1 MMMAD
6 TKRTKKTLAV
16 RLSKSEQELV
26 DAALSVRKNAYAPYS
41 RFKVGAALKT
51 DSGDLFTGCNV
62 ENASY
67 GATVCAE
74 RHAVGCAVAQ
84 GQTEFVQL
92 AIATSTSP
100 PSAPCGICRQVL
112 GEFAPKLKILLVN
125 TSGEVLRT
133 RLDKLLPL
141 AFSKKDL

>member
-1 MMMAD
+1 MSQSKQNK
-6 TKRTKKTLAV
+6 KRPAV

-26 DAALSVRKNAYAPYS
+26 EAALSVRKRAYAPYS
-41 RFKVGAALKT
+41 RFKVGAALLAS
-51 DSGDLFTGCNV
+51 SGELFTGCNV

-74 RHAVGCAVAQ
+74 RHAVGCAVAK
-84 GQTEFVQL
+84 GQTKFVQL
-92 AIATSTSP
+92 AIATNTSP

-112 GEFAPKLKILLVN
+112 GEFNLKLKIILVN
-125 TSGEVLRT
+125 PKGEMIRT